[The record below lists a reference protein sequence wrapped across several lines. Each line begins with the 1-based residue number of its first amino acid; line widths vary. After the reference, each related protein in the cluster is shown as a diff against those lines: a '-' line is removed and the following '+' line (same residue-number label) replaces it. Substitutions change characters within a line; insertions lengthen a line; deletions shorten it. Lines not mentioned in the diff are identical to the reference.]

1 MKSICDQM
9 FLSHALPDGTLLAG
23 SGIQYGRDEDYS
35 GGSLW
40 YYFDLFNPDLH
51 DGNIA
56 RFWGRFPDLNKD
68 EKTIEFDAMLQ
79 ASGFSVPTTID
90 PDGFIPKTPNKGISF
105 YDSSSPAPSCVD
117 VQPAEGIVKLKSNC
131 PNKVGV
137 KVLIAFGNDSECK
150 ILAPNEEYEHHYRSL
165 KFPKSRFDGAISC

>member
-1 MKSICDQM
+1 LFSKKSAVILGVSLLT
-9 FLSHALPDGTLLAG
+9 LSTPSIAHATEAE
-23 SGIQYGRDEDYS
+23 QYAPG
-35 GGSLW
+35 
-40 YYFDLFNPDLH
+40 
-51 DGNIA
+51 
-56 RFWGRFPDLNKD
+56 
-68 EKTIEFDAMLQ
+68 DA
-79 ASGFSVPTTID
+79 VPTTID